1 MWYEKACEE
10 RSLNDTREE
19 LIQEVW
25 KNFNEEPHIFLA
37 TTEGGQ
43 PRVRP
48 VTLIH
53 LQDRLFVTTGSNNA
67 KVKQIKQNP
76 KTEFCLLL
84 EKGERKGTIR
94 AECVVQIVEDKDVK
108 ADVYNN
114 VSFAKEFWTSSEDP
128 NYTLIE
134 LQPTSF
140 EYMKPGSTE
149 AVKIKL

>member
-1 MWYEKACEE
+1 MNGA
-10 RSLNDTREE
+10 NVE
-19 LIQEVW
+19 LKEVW
-25 KNFNEEPHIFLA
+25 KNFGGEPHIFLA
-37 TTEGGQ
+37 TAEAGQ

-53 LQDRLFVTTGSNNA
+53 LHDKLFVATGSNDA
-67 KVKQIKQNP
+67 KTKQIKQNP
-76 KTEFCLLL
+76 RTEFCLLL

-94 AECVVQIVEDKDVK
+94 AECEAQIVEDKDVK

-128 NYTLIE
+128 NYALIE

-140 EYMKPGSTE
+140 EYMKPGSVQS
-149 AVKIKL
+149 VKMKL